1 MRYTNSIIRIFTNYR
16 ISTPIYHQH
25 TKATMSALFQP
36 YTLKDIT
43 LRNRIAVP
51 PMCQYMAVDGQANDW
66 HLSHYAGMARGGAG
80 LVIVEA
86 TAVAPEGRIT
96 PGCTGIWNDD
106 LAQAFVPVVK
116 AIKAAGSVP
125 GIQIAHAGR
134 KASANRPWEGDD
146 HIAEGNARGWQTIA
160 PSAIAFGG
168 GLPKVPR
175 AMDLDDIA
183 RVQQNFVDAAVR
195 AREVGFEWLELH
207 FAHGYLAQSFFSAHS
222 NQRDDI
228 YGGSV
233 ENRSRFLLETLKA
246 VRAVWPEHL
255 PLTIRFG
262 VLEFDGRDEQTLLE
276 SIGLVRQFK
285 DAGMD
290 MLSVSMGFTIP
301 DVAIPWGPAFMG
313 PIAERVRREAG
324 VPVSSAWGFGTPAIA
339 ERVVKDEQLDVVMVG
354 KAHLANPHWA
364 YFAAKE
370 LGVERA
376 SWVMPAPYAHWLE
389 RY

>member
-1 MRYTNSIIRIFTNYR
+1 
-16 ISTPIYHQH
+16 
-25 TKATMSALFQP
+25 MSALFQP

-146 HIAEGNARGWQTIA
+146 HIVEGDARGWQTIA

-183 RVQQNFVDAAVR
+183 RVKQNFVDAAIR

-276 SIGLVRQFK
+276 SIALVRQFK
-285 DAGMD
+285 EAGMD

-301 DVAIPWGPAFMG
+301 DVSIPWGPAFMG

-339 ERVVKDEQLDVVMVG
+339 ERVVKEEQLDVVMVG